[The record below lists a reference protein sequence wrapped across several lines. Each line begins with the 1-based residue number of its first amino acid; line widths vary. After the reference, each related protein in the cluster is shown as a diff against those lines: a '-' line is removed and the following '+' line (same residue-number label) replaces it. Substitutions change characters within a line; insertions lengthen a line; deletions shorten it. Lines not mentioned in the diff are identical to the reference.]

1 MDNRELKNILD
12 ENLKK
17 IVDLWRSL
25 WHTSKKRRIK
35 KFNEKNRRFFL
46 LVW

>member
-1 MDNRELKNILD
+1 MPNNDRNDFMDNRELKNILD

-25 WHTSKKRRIK
+25 
-35 KFNEKNRRFFL
+35 
-46 LVW
+46 